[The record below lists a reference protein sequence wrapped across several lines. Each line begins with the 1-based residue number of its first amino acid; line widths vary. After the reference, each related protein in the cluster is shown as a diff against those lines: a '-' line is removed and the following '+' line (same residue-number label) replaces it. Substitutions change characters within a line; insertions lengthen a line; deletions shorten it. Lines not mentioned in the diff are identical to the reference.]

1 MFKNIGGKIKMLA
14 KVICI
19 AGIIVSIIWGIYT
32 MIDGGWSV
40 LYGFIRMFIGSFLAW
55 ISSFFAYGFGEL
67 ISNSDKIVKLIS
79 EEEIEETVKVI
90 KRVPAKKRNDKK
102 VKEKKEIVFLGED
115 EKGDKVSS
123 FVEDKYEIQLISNEK
138 KNKN

>member
-1 MFKNIGGKIKMLA
+1 MFKNIGGKIKMLS

-19 AGIIVSIIWGIYT
+19 AGIIASIIWGIYI
-32 MIDGGWSV
+32 MVDGGWSV
-40 LYGFIRMFIGSFLAW
+40 LYGFIRMFIGSFLSW

-67 ISNSDKIVKLIS
+67 VSNSDKTVKLLS

-90 KRVPAKKRNDKK
+90 KRVPARNRVEKKDKRKKDVVVGENKK
-102 VKEKKEIVFLGED
+102 VDEI
-115 EKGDKVSS
+115 SN

-138 KNKN
+138 KNKK